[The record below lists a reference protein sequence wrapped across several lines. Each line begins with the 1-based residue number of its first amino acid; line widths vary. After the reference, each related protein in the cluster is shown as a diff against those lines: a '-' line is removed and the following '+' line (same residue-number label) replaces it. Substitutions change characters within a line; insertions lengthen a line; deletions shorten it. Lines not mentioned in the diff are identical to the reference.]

1 MKKIMVMVMV
11 TMINDVNGGG
21 DVADTIGLDSNTDT
35 SAVSFSER
43 QAGAY
48 GRSRRRQ
55 IICPAV

>member
-1 MKKIMVMVMV
+1 MVMVMV